1 MCVCAHSLSLL
12 QFGGTTPEDI
22 MIGYPFTD
30 GLVTALR
37 IALFITLLFS
47 YPILFH
53 PTRLALNRLVSYCYE
68 LYSSR
73 GSTSS
78 VSCDQTDETT
88 ELLISSSLRSRLLKY
103 RKDST
108 VERKELVRY
117 N

>member
-1 MCVCAHSLSLL
+1 MCAHSLSLLL

-22 MIGYPFTD
+22 MIRYPFTD

-53 PTRLALNRLVSYCYE
+53 PTRLALNRLISYCYE